1 MVVTPSLFSGDMST
15 QLRLIEGGRSG
26 RHLDA
31 ETRRIGRRGVEEA
44 RATLARI
51 QPPPATGRRYPK
63 AG

>member
-1 MVVTPSLFSGDMST
+1 MST
-15 QLRLIEGGRSG
+15 QLRLIDGGRSG